1 MCAGGNDFI
10 VIDNRSGICA
20 DGASIASRLCKRSY
34 SVGADGLLLLE
45 KGSKPG
51 HLRMRIFNPDGSEPE
66 MCGNGARC
74 IAAFASHKGISESKV
89 NLETKAGLVEA
100 EVIEPEVRLHPH
112 LSSPPCPHPS
122 RGPHSHNWGGIKEEA
137 INRMG
142 RIKPAP
148 DRLRRRGGKRNSCTV
163 ELKMCE
169 PAGIKLSFKLSI
181 DGKEYLVSFINTG
194 VPHTVVVV
202 ENLETIDIE
211 LGKKIR
217 YHKMFEPEGTNVDF
231 VQVVDRGKIRLRTY
245 ERGVEAETLACG
257 TGAVAGACVGY
268 LLGKVSPP
276 VSVET
281 GGGCTSV
288 VHFKPGDEKVTD
300 VYLQGDTTFVY
311 EGELIL

>member
-45 KGSKPG
+45 KGSKTG
-51 HLRMRIFNPDGSEPE
+51 QLRMRIFNPDGSEPE

-100 EVIEPEVRLHPH
+100 EIIRPQVRLR
-112 LSSPPCPHPS
+112 PHPNPPPS
-122 RGPHSHNWGGIKEEA
+122 R
-137 INRMG
+137 G

-148 DRLRRRGGKRNSCTV
+148 DRLRRREAKENSCTV
-163 ELKMCE
+163 KLKMCE

-217 YHKMFEPEGTNVDF
+217 YHKMFEPDGTNVDF
-231 VQVVDRGKIRLRTY
+231 VQVVDRGKIRMRTY

-257 TGAVAGACVGY
+257 TGAVAGACVGH

-288 VHFKPGDEKVTD
+288 VHFKPGDGKVTD
-300 VYLQGDTTFVY
+300 VCLQGDATSVY
-311 EGELIL
+311 EGTFAL

>member
-51 HLRMRIFNPDGSEPE
+51 QLRMRIFNPDGSEPE

-74 IAAFASHKGISESKV
+74 IASFATHKGISESKV

-100 EVIEPEVRLHPH
+100 EVK
-112 LSSPPCPHPS
+112 
-122 RGPHSHNWGGIKEEA
+122 G
-137 INRMG
+137 
-142 RIKPAP
+142 
-148 DRLRRRGGKRNSCTV
+148 NSCTV
-163 ELKMCE
+163 KLKMCE

-181 DGKEYLVSFINTG
+181 DGKEYFASFINTG
-194 VPHTVVVV
+194 VPHTVLDV

-288 VHFKPGDEKVTD
+288 VDFKPGDGKVTD
-300 VYLQGDTTFVY
+300 VYLQGDATFVY
-311 EGELIL
+311 EGELIA